1 MAVLHQRE
9 GADDGVCCGWTRA
22 DDGCGGGRC
31 RVCTSIESALHRE
44 HRRYGADVFGDV
56 QDAALRGYFAGGVV
70 GAYAGVAGGSAFG
83 SGAGDVEEDCE
94 GRGGSAAAVGRRDEI
109 SWRRFKSCGYGA
121 QLLLW

>member
-9 GADDGVCCGWTRA
+9 RANDGVCCGWTRA

-31 RVCTSIESALHRE
+31 RLCAAIESALHRE

-56 QDAALRGYFAGGVV
+56 QDAALCGYFAGGVV
-70 GAYAGVAGGSAFG
+70 GAYAVVAGGSAFG

-94 GRGGSAAAVGRRDEI
+94 GRGGGAAVVEQRLEDYGSGLDLADMGR
-109 SWRRFKSCGYGA
+109 SV
-121 QLLLW
+121 